1 MSAPELDV
9 HGNPFETSGERVA
22 RVERRRKA
30 GLCQRSRY
38 CRRPARRPGARYCPA
53 CRALMD
59 EAEADMYRETP
70 HLAPGT
76 VSDLPDDLDAC
87 PSADDFGAYR

>member
-1 MSAPELDV
+1 MSAPVVDAY
-9 HGNPFETSGERVA
+9 GNPPETGAERLA

-53 CRALMD
+53 CRVRERAALLLD
-59 EAEADMYRETP
+59 SGAVASPR
-70 HLAPGT
+70 PGG
-76 VSDLPDDLDAC
+76 P
-87 PSADDFGAYR
+87 R